1 MSFEQGE
8 SSFLDVPGAHLYYE
22 KLGTG
27 PVLVLVSG
35 ANGEHSI
42 WAPLRQLIKD
52 HFTVITY
59 DRRGFSQSNLD
70 GEQDY
75 EHRLD
80 TDADDLRRLIEHVT
94 DTPAF
99 VLGSSSGAI
108 VTLALLQKHADSV
121 KMAVVHEP
129 PLSKLLP
136 DADKWIPFFH
146 DVYDTY
152 KQSGIPAA
160 VEKFTS
166 ILKNGPEVTTMKK
179 MLSEPASEQA
189 KQNIIYWFE
198 HEFLPYTL
206 YTPNIDAVK
215 RSSDKIILCIGEKS
229 KGEFPSWPPQELA
242 NLLSKSIFYIPGG
255 HLGYVFEAD
264 GFASGLIKALN
275 TQQTDL

>member
-1 MSFEQGE
+1 MNFEQGE
-8 SSFLDVPGAHLYYE
+8 SSFLDVPGARLYYE

-42 WAPLRQLIKD
+42 WTPLRHLIKD

-59 DRRGFSQSNLD
+59 DRRGFSQSILE

-75 EHRLD
+75 ERRLE
-80 TDADDLRRLIEHVT
+80 TDADDLHRLIEHVSN
-94 DTPAF
+94 TPAF

-108 VTLALLQKHADSV
+108 VTLALLERYADSV
-121 KMAVVHEP
+121 TMAIVHEP

-136 DADKWIPFFH
+136 DADKWIAFFN

-152 KQSGIPAA
+152 KQSGIPPAA
-160 VEKFTS
+160 EKFTS
-166 ILKNGPEVTTMKK
+166 VVKNSVEVTTMKK
-179 MLSEPASEQA
+179 MLSVPASEQA

-198 HEFLPYTL
+198 HELLQYSL
-206 YTPNIDAVK
+206 YNLNIDAIK
-215 RSSDKIILCIGEKS
+215 CSSDKMVLCVGEKS
-229 KGEFPSWPPQELA
+229 EGQFPSWPPQELA
-242 NLLSKSIFYIPGG
+242 KTLNKPIFYIPGG

-264 GFASGLIKALN
+264 DFASGLIRALN
-275 TQQTDL
+275 IQ